1 MRRLS
6 NPAPGNGFRRSLV
19 PAILVGVALAAC
31 GRPPGSPIVPDEA
44 ALALSEPGAPYR
56 PAAPTDSWTGGFS
69 FQNRVWVVESSNAV
83 AIRSVRIFLWDGTL
97 VMTGP
102 GSEPAFGRW
111 IFERGRLRIVEAG
124 ISYETDILESS
135 GNRLH
140 LRMKSPGEPVLL
152 EMRDARP
159 PWVDAETR

>member
-1 MRRLS
+1 MRRLT
-6 NPAPGNGFRRSLV
+6 NPAPGKGPRRSLV
-19 PAILVGVALAAC
+19 SAIVVGLALAAC
-31 GRPPGSPIVPDEA
+31 GHPPGSPMSPDE
-44 ALALSEPGAPYR
+44 GAPTLPE

-111 IFERGRLRIVEAG
+111 VFERGRLRIVEAG
-124 ISYETDILESS
+124 IAYETDILDSS

-140 LRMKSPGEPVLL
+140 LRMNGPGEPVLL